1 MAKKKVFCTPVNLK
15 LIAMKINVIH
25 SRLPVWLFT
34 LFLGI
39 IVSGCGNSEKNEEL
53 PKASY
58 NMELENSKGERVSM
72 EEFKGKVIFM
82 NVWATWCAPC
92 IDEMPTIQNL
102 FQEVDKERVN
112 FIMLSMDQDFE
123 KAIEFRNKNEFDFEI
138 YRLIGPMPALYHTK
152 LIPTT
157 FVIDSAGNLV
167 LQHDGMGKFDS
178 PEFKEFLA
186 GVE

>member
-1 MAKKKVFCTPVNLK
+1 MD
-15 LIAMKINVIH
+15 MQ
-25 SRLPVWLFT
+25 
-34 LFLGI
+34 
-39 IVSGCGNSEKNEEL
+39 
-53 PKASY
+53 
-58 NMELENSKGERVSM
+58 NSKGERVSM

-92 IDEMPTIQNL
+92 IEEMPTIQNL
-102 FQEVDKERVN
+102 YEVTDKERVT
-112 FIMLSMDQDFE
+112 FIMLSMDQEFQ
-123 KAIEFRNKNEFDFEI
+123 KAIEYKNKYGYDFEI
-138 YRLIGPMPALYHTK
+138 YRLTGSMPAMYHTK

-157 FVIDSAGNLV
+157 FVISSEGNLV

>member
-1 MAKKKVFCTPVNLK
+1 MD
-15 LIAMKINVIH
+15 MQ
-25 SRLPVWLFT
+25 
-34 LFLGI
+34 
-39 IVSGCGNSEKNEEL
+39 
-53 PKASY
+53 
-58 NMELENSKGERVSM
+58 NSKGERVSM

-92 IDEMPTIQNL
+92 IEEMPTIQNL
-102 FQEVDKERVN
+102 YEVTDKERVI
-112 FIMLSMDQDFE
+112 FIMLSMDQEFQ
-123 KAIEFRNKNEFDFEI
+123 KAIEYKNKYGYDFEI
-138 YRLIGPMPALYHTK
+138 YRLTGSMPAMYHTK

-157 FVIDSAGNLV
+157 FVISSEGNLV